1 MPTKKSK
8 DIIMNSEMELKQLKQ
23 EIKELKKQVALL
35 KGENDNQIPT
45 YQYSK
50 IRDIE
55 LKKLFEIKQ
64 KLNDHVFDEWFLNQI
79 EIVNEVEVFLTDLI
93 AENKPLIERYNEEDL
108 KVYYII
114 PLLNKINFLLKDKE
128 IRGFY
133 ELPMSYATD
142 QFILNGT
149 VDFVVSEGL
158 FESQKP
164 YFFIQEFKRHEEYG
178 NPRPQLLAEL
188 ITAVEL
194 NDWQFIKGAYITGE
208 NWHFVILEKLERH
221 KYQYFISQQFD
232 STKIED
238 LTAIY
243 KNLLFV
249 KNEIISMVGA

>member
-1 MPTKKSK
+1 
-8 DIIMNSEMELKQLKQ
+8 MNTEIELKLLK
-23 EIKELKKQVALL
+23 EIEELKKKVNILEG
-35 KGENDNQIPT
+35 KDENQIPT
-45 YQYSK
+45 YKYSK
-50 IRDIE
+50 IRDTE

-79 EIVNEVEVFLTDLI
+79 EIENEVEVFLTDLI
-93 AENKPLIERYNEEDL
+93 SENKSLIERYNEEDL

-142 QFILNGT
+142 KFILNGT

-208 NWHFVILEKLERH
+208 NWHFVILERLARH

-232 STKIED
+232 STRIED
-238 LTAIY
+238 LKAIY

-249 KNEIISMVGA
+249 KNEILAMVDT

>member
-35 KGENDNQIPT
+35 KGEDDNQIPT

-50 IRDIE
+50 IRDTE